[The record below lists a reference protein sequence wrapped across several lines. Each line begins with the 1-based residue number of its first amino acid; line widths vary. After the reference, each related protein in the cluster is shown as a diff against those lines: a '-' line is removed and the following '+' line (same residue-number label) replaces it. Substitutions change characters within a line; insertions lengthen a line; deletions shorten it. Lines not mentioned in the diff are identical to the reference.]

1 MIGAEP
7 LFLKGSR
14 RSCLL
19 LHGAGGGTTWDL
31 KEFARILHAKTKMTV
46 WLPALTGFGTT
57 PEDLYNI
64 TFDDWRRD
72 THDGVDRL
80 HKDCDEVFAV
90 GHSMGGLLAML
101 LASERRDVKG
111 IVTWAAPFGVR
122 TRLLRLLPIIH
133 RTPLVRRLVPDRVP
147 NPMPPYVIQQGWVG
161 YDWIPVQLGLAVHEG
176 MKRFKKAPK
185 SVHCPALIVQG
196 SRDQVVAADAAR
208 RLYDAIASVN
218 KQLWI
223 IPGANHLLMNDAKRK
238 NKLFARTLAFLE
250 SI

>member
-1 MIGAEP
+1 
-7 LFLKGSR
+7 
-14 RSCLL
+14 
-19 LHGAGGGTTWDL
+19 
-31 KEFARILHAKTKMTV
+31 
-46 WLPALTGFGTT
+46 
-57 PEDLYNI
+57 
-64 TFDDWRRD
+64 
-72 THDGVDRL
+72 
-80 HKDCDEVFAV
+80 
-90 GHSMGGLLAML
+90 
-101 LASERRDVKG
+101 
-111 IVTWAAPFGVR
+111 
-122 TRLLRLLPIIH
+122 
-133 RTPLVRRLVPDRVP
+133 
-147 NPMPPYVIQQGWVG
+147 
-161 YDWIPVQLGLAVHEG
+161 